1 MVRTWERVAL
11 KAFGVSTYRAEVES
25 IAELTGWYRR
35 ITFSSP
41 EFVELLPVFPTL
53 WLRLWAPRP
62 GDAAGVQRGYTLVD
76 VDTDTGRF
84 ALDFVL
90 HDAAGPAGD
99 WARAASVGDV
109 LEVALTPARPKAPA
123 GTELYLLGGDV
134 TALPAINSWLAQLP
148 AGVAVRAFIEDGHA
162 DRERLPVVP
171 RPSAGV
177 EWVTPTDSGGG
188 ALSAALARVETAGR
202 SVYGWAAGEKSL
214 VRSVRAAF
222 RDGLG
227 LGRSEYFAQSYWI
240 RTG

>member
-25 IAELTGWYRR
+25 VVELTGWYRR
-35 ITFSSP
+35 ITFRSP
-41 EFVELLPVFPTL
+41 EFVELLPAFPTL

-62 GDAAGVQRGYTLVD
+62 AGAAAVQRGYTLVD
-76 VDTDTGRF
+76 VDTGTGRF

-99 WARAASVGDV
+99 WARGADVGDAV
-109 LEVALTPARPKAPA
+109 EVALTPARPKAPA

-148 AGVAVRAFIEDGHA
+148 EGVAVHAVIEDGHL
-162 DRERLPVVP
+162 DRKRLPVVA
-171 RPSAGV
+171 RPAAGV
-177 EWVTPTDSGGG
+177 EWVTPTDTDGS
-188 ALSAALARVETAGR
+188 ALCDALRRVDIEGR
-202 SVYGWAAGEKSL
+202 AVYGWAAGEKSL
-214 VRSVRAAF
+214 VRSVRTAF

-240 RTG
+240 RAS

>member
-25 IAELTGWYRR
+25 VGELTGWYRR
-35 ITFSSP
+35 ITFRSP

-53 WLRLWAPRP
+53 WLRLWAPRS
-62 GDAAGVQRGYTLVD
+62 GAAAAVQRGYTLVD
-76 VDTDTGRF
+76 TDTDSGRF

-99 WARAASVGDV
+99 WARGVAVGDA

-134 TALPAINSWLAQLP
+134 TALPAINSWLELLP
-148 AGVAVRAFIEDGHA
+148 AGVAVRAVIEDGHA
-162 DRERLPVVP
+162 DRERLPVVA
-171 RPSAGV
+171 RPAAGV
-177 EWVTPTDSGGG
+177 EWVTPTDTDGS
-188 ALSAALARVETAGR
+188 ALCAALRRVETGGR

-214 VRSVRAAF
+214 VRSVRTTF
-222 RDGLG
+222 RDGMG

-240 RTG
+240 RRS